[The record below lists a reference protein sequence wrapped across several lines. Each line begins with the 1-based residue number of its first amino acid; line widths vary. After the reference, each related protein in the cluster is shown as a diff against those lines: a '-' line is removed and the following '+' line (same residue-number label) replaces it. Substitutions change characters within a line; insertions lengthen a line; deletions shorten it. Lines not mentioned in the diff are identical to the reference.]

1 MCHCLR
7 LRSNVPCVRGL
18 TDNGETIQNRE
29 NGARRGCGM
38 RVDTRHPPREKKKRM
53 MATQAIPDDCAVDD
67 TAPRLV
73 GCAGWSIASLTGSS
87 FPAKGTHLERYAQVF
102 DAVEIN
108 SSFYRPHR
116 PQTYARWAA
125 SVPAHFRFSV
135 KLPRAITHERHL
147 TEIDVPLAQFATEVA
162 ALGDRLGCIL
172 AQLPPNLAFD
182 QLVADAFFTRLH
194 AYFPCT
200 IACEARSPGW
210 FDTSATTLL
219 RRHRITRVIA
229 DPPTGQ
235 PGPHV
240 PTTPGAYLRMH
251 GAPQRYYS
259 SYSDDYLDQLIVD
272 MKTYTQA
279 GRSIWCIFDNT
290 ASGAALANALSI
302 VARPRIGTA
311 ALGLS
316 PA

>member
-1 MCHCLR
+1 
-7 LRSNVPCVRGL
+7 
-18 TDNGETIQNRE
+18 
-29 NGARRGCGM
+29 
-38 RVDTRHPPREKKKRM
+38 
-53 MATQAIPDDCAVDD
+53 MATEHARHADLAAAN
-67 TAPRLV
+67 APCLV
-73 GCAGWSIASLTGSS
+73 GCAGWSIASQAGGS
-87 FPAKGTHLERYAQVF
+87 FPAGGTHLERYAQVF

-135 KLPRAITHERHL
+135 KLPRAITHDRHL
-147 TEIDVPLAQFATEVA
+147 SEIDAPLALFAAEVA
-162 ALGDRLGCIL
+162 ALGERLGCIL
-172 AQLPPNLAFD
+172 AQLPPGLAFD
-182 QLVADAFFTRLH
+182 AAVADAFFTRLH
-194 AYFPCT
+194 AYFGCT
-200 IACEARSPGW
+200 IACEARNPTW
-210 FDTSATTLL
+210 FDTAATDLL
-219 RRHRITRVIA
+219 RRQRITRVIA

-251 GAPQRYYS
+251 GSPQRYYS
-259 SYSDDYLDQLIVD
+259 SYSEDYLDQLIVD

-302 VARPRIGTA
+302 VARSRIVDREA
-311 ALGLS
+311 KLS